1 MSSLSNLT
9 SCWGY
14 APTQTF
20 AHVRSPVK
28 TYNALSRVIQ
38 DLACVTHRIALNT
51 DKARMECMMAVNRS
65 PNYPPIKLG
74 EAIELIRAVQK
85 KEPKAYAAKEVVA
98 HHLGYSSVNG
108 ASLKKLSALNAYGL
122 LEANEARELRVS
134 DIAKRILFPTDE
146 AERREALA
154 EAAMS
159 PSIFRQLHA
168 KWPEGPPSDE
178 TIKSYLVRQGFNE
191 NSVGHVVAVY
201 RDALRLAEPETP
213 MAEADDEPD
222 SAPKEAAMQTTQRPQ
237 ATAATP
243 HASIPAKAIMFDMET
258 ISGQYSFDNADDLG
272 DFIEKLQR
280 IKPLL
285 PSKS

>member
-1 MSSLSNLT
+1 MSSLSDLT

-14 APTQTF
+14 APDSSL
-20 AHVRSPVK
+20 AHTAIAVK
-28 TYNALSRVIQ
+28 TFNALSGVI
-38 DLACVTHRIALNT
+38 LILPCLTFRPELNVGEPRRES
-51 DKARMECMMAVNRS
+51 DMAVNRS

-85 KEPKAYAAKEVVA
+85 KEPKAYASKEVVA
-98 HHLGYSSVNG
+98 RHLGYTSVNG
-108 ASLKKLSALNAYGL
+108 ASLKKLSALNAFGL
-122 LEANEARELRVS
+122 LEANDARELRVS
-134 DIAKRILFPTDE
+134 DIAKRILFPADNTE
-146 AERREALA
+146 KREALA

-159 PSIFRQLHA
+159 PNIFRQLHS

-201 RDALRLAEPETP
+201 RDALSLAEPESP
-213 MAEADDEPD
+213 VAESDNEPDLALKEADMQ
-222 SAPKEAAMQTTQRPQ
+222 SAPHLNP
-237 ATAATP
+237 P
-243 HASIPAKAIMFDMET
+243 ASPPRGAIPAKSIMFDMET

-272 DFIEKLQR
+272 DFISKLEK

-285 PSKS
+285 PSKN